1 MQRVRTALY
10 LDFDNVFSGL
20 MKLDP
25 AAAVAFADKPRVW
38 LDRLADTLL
47 VDGPRRWLV
56 VRCYLNPRGSVAS
69 PDPKSGNNRILFS
82 RFRPSFTDAGFDVV
96 DCPRLAHTKNAADIR
111 MVVDALDALSGPVR
125 YDEFIIASGDSD
137 MTPLLVRL
145 RAADR
150 RTVIMSPSDAV
161 EALASVADRLV
172 NGQQLLE
179 LLEDETDEVVD
190 ELAVLTDREPS
201 ADRPQPSDAELQL
214 AFERFRKIVSTRY
227 LASAT
232 PVNLTSL
239 ATEVRKA
246 IGTVGTDSGWF
257 DHGGF
262 AAAITALGLP
272 HLTIDGHFLRNLSK
286 HRAELELPSAVGHLS
301 DGLKIPRLPASA
313 WPKIYDVLAEY
324 LVDHEFSL
332 SGITKWARDELA
344 NRGMP
349 VSRSSLGFVVR
360 ASAYG
365 GAPLYDTPPPDA
377 ASIGCAV
384 VRNFVDRAA
393 AAEIVLNPD
402 EASAVEE
409 WFGAAITPAA

>member
-56 VRCYLNPRGSVAS
+56 VRCYLNPGGSVSS
-69 PDPKSGNNRILFS
+69 PGPDAANGRIYFS

-111 MVVDALDALSGPVR
+111 MVVDALDALSGATP

-172 NGQQLLE
+172 NGQELLE
-179 LLEDETDEVVD
+179 LLEDETDELAE
-190 ELAVLTDREPS
+190 ELAVLSDTAPSSDRVTH
-201 ADRPQPSDAELQL
+201 SDVELQK
-214 AFERFRKIVSTRY
+214 AFDRFREVVSARY
-227 LASAT
+227 LTSPT
-232 PVNLTSL
+232 PVNLASL
-239 ATEVRKA
+239 ASEVRRE
-246 IGTVGTDSGWF
+246 IGPIGTDSGWF
-257 DHGGF
+257 ASGGF
-262 AAAITALGLP
+262 SAAVTSLGLP
-272 HLTIDGHFLRNLSK
+272 HLVIDGHVVRNLSR
-286 HRAELELPSAVGHLS
+286 HRADLELPPVVNRLS
-301 DGLKIPRLPASA
+301 DALKIPRLPSSA
-313 WPKIYDVLAEY
+313 WSKIYEVLATF

-332 SGITKWARDELA
+332 SGITKWAREELA

-349 VSRSSLGFVVR
+349 VSRSSIGFVVR
-360 ASAYG
+360 ASAFG
-365 GAPLYDTPPPDA
+365 GMPLYATPPPGA
-377 ASIGCAV
+377 ASIGGAV
-384 VRNFVDRAA
+384 VRNFVDRADA
-393 AAEIVLNPD
+393 VEIQLNPD
-402 EASAVEE
+402 DVRSIEE
-409 WFGAAITPAA
+409 WFGAPATPAA